1 MAVLGGPDPVDTSLI
16 LALEPANVIGTGT
29 NWVDLSGTG
38 TAANGFKV
46 GSMVNGISYNTA
58 NGGALSFDGSDDQVK
73 FDKGSNTGNPIYLSG
88 AFTAMFW
95 VKTSSN
101 GGLFSHWSGGPV
113 NLALAIDGPGKM
125 NFYYYD
131 GQWNS
136 GQSTGTTITTN
147 NWTHLTWVRPVS
159 NTDPVLMYVNG
170 VLDFSL
176 NPRIEWGNYNMGN
189 IGAWWSFN
197 YFNGLMGPVS
207 VYNRALP
214 ASEIVQNYNINKGRF
229 GL

>member
-1 MAVLGGPDPVDTSLI
+1 MALLGGPNPTSTGLI
-16 LALEPANVIGTGT
+16 LALEPANVVGTGT

-38 TAANGFKV
+38 NSTNGYKV
-46 GSMVNGISYNTA
+46 GSMINGISYNTGF
-58 NGGALSFDGSDDQVK
+58 GGCLSFDGSDDQVK
-73 FDKGSNTGNPIYLSG
+73 FDQGSNTSNPIYLNA

-95 VKTSSN
+95 VKTSTG

-113 NLALAIDGPGKM
+113 NLALNISSNKM

-136 GQSTGTTITTN
+136 GQSTGTVVTTN
-147 NWTHLTWVRPVS
+147 NWVHLTWVRPVL
-159 NTDPVLMYVNG
+159 NTGPVLMYVNG

-176 NPRIEWGNYNMGN
+176 NPRIEWGGYQMGN

-197 YFNGLMGPVS
+197 YFNGLMGPVA
-207 VYNRALP
+207 VYNRAL
-214 ASEIVQNYNINKGRF
+214 AAEEIVQNYNINKGRF